1 MSTYN
6 DLSIYLV
13 TEGEVE
19 PAGPDTEWDGERSIL
34 VAATSE
40 ESALK
45 VAEAYDSGLVQAG
58 NLAWAG
64 RTIGVVTLRDPD
76 TGEYL

>member
-1 MSTYN
+1 LYLYLITDGQITY
-6 DLSIYLV
+6 V
-13 TEGEVE
+13 W
-19 PAGPDTEWDGERSIL
+19 PHTEWDGERSIL

-45 VAEAYDSGLVQAG
+45 VAEAYDKGLVQAG
-58 NLAWAG
+58 DLAWG
-64 RTIGVVTLRDPD
+64 GTTIRAVAMRDPD